1 MKKRTLLGQI
11 LTVVIYLYNIAA
23 MGLLSVMIAGLIG
36 SNSIADKYE
45 EIEGVVGVS
54 SVGAILSFLFVGVV
68 WFVFYFILK
77 KVRNAVELKDKDVL
91 IEAYN
96 SFLERK
102 LLGQI
107 LTIIIY
113 LYNIAAAG
121 LLGLLIY
128 HLIFFDDSNSF
139 TESIGFLWVILISVG
154 CFYWVIHKVLQLLRD
169 EAGFIDKESISNK
182 KDDKGSLIEYFSKRK
197 KNTVLF
203 IILGLFNK
211 VLIHF
216 LFYTMSFRRQISS
229 GDWIGKSEGIRRGK
243 RRYTTSPEY
252 EWNDY
257 NFGEHLNVIFTEE
270 LILFIPAFLSLGFI
284 VWYFNDKIKA
294 K

>member
-36 SNSIADKYE
+36 SNSIADKYGDT
-45 EIEGVVGVS
+45 IDGVTGIS
-54 SVGAILSFLFVGVV
+54 SVGAVFTFISIGIV
-68 WFVFYFILK
+68 WIVFYFILK
-77 KVRNAVELKDKDVL
+77 K
-91 IEAYN
+91 I
-96 SFLERK
+96 
-102 LLGQI
+102 
-107 LTIIIY
+107 
-113 LYNIAAAG
+113 
-121 LLGLLIY
+121 
-128 HLIFFDDSNSF
+128 
-139 TESIGFLWVILISVG
+139 
-154 CFYWVIHKVLQLLRD
+154 RD
-169 EAGFIDKESISNK
+169 AAGFIDKESISNK

-216 LFYTMSFRRQISS
+216 LFYPYQSRSLLKKATR
-229 GDWIGKSEGIRRGK
+229 EGIGRRAVE
-243 RRYTTSPEY
+243 TSPAEY
-252 EWNDY
+252 SDY
-257 NFGEHLNVIFTEE
+257 YNLSFGEHLNAIFKDE
-270 LILFIPAFLSLGFI
+270 LILFIPAFLSLGLI

>member
-1 MKKRTLLGQI
+1 MKNRTLLGQI
-11 LTVVIYLYNIAA
+11 LTVVIYLYNTAA
-23 MGLLSVMIAGLIG
+23 VGLVVVMIAGLIG

-121 LLGLLIY
+121 LLGLFIY

-229 GDWIGKSEGIRRGK
+229 GDWIGKSEGK
-243 RRYTTSPEY
+243 RMQGRYTKQPTY
-252 EWNDY
+252 EWND
-257 NFGEHLNVIFTEE
+257 NDFGEHISVIFEAE
-270 LILFIPAFLSLGFI
+270 LILFIPAFLSLSFI